1 MLLNAAATIL
11 VRDQEVIALVASGG
25 SVIAME
31 GQMEETTT
39 GEPLP
44 ASQEQHVSAAE
55 SDFDGGG
62 DSSDLP
68 FRISRIAAIMN
79 PRRED
84 EYKFPSSKSHYR
96 LYQDNKKACQ
106 WFLKIP

>member
-11 VRDQEVIALVASGG
+11 VRDQE
-25 SVIAME
+25 VIAME

-68 FRISRIAAIMN
+68 FRISRIATITN

-84 EYKFPSSKSHYR
+84 DYNFSVGSHFMVLDSGKSHLR
-96 LYQDNKKACQ
+96 LIQDENKAWE
-106 WFLKIP
+106 WFLDIP

>member
-1 MLLNAAATIL
+1 M
-11 VRDQEVIALVASGG
+11 RDQEVIAVVASGG
-25 SVIAME
+25 SIIAME
-31 GQMEETTT
+31 GRMGETAA
-39 GEPLP
+39 GESSP
-44 ASQEQHVSAAE
+44 ASQEQYVSAVE
-55 SDFDGGG
+55 SDFDGDDDG
-62 DSSDLP
+62 DSSNLA